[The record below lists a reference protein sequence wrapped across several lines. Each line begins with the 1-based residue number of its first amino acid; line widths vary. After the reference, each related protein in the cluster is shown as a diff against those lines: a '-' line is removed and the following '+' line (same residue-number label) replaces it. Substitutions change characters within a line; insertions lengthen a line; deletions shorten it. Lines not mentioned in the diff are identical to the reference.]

1 MLTAPGKP
9 EDSVLGE
16 TSRPQEGQYGMI
28 LLCEALSA
36 VGSTDSGSTVAPRG
50 LKGEG
55 MGHWWLTGQRFS
67 LGRRESSGDAGAD
80 GCTVV

>member
-1 MLTAPGKP
+1 MLTAPVKP

-16 TSRPQEGQYGMI
+16 TSRPQEGHGTI
-28 LLCEALSA
+28 LLCEVLSA

>member
-16 TSRPQEGQYGMI
+16 TSRPQEGQYGTI

-50 LKGEG
+50 LKGG
-55 MGHWWLTGQRFS
+55 GIVFWWTQGL
-67 LGRRESSGDAGAD
+67 LL
-80 GCTVV
+80 